1 MSNSLK
7 RFKKVPSKSSDLNQV
22 QNNVEEAINPIIN
35 SNIVDGVLLR
45 NLKLCALQANLIT
58 HKLGRPPLGWIVVRQ
73 RADSR
78 IWDVQDSNVLK
89 KTTLAITC
97 SHEVEVDLWIF

>member
-7 RFKKVPSKSSDLNQV
+7 RFKKVPSKSTDLNQV
-22 QNNVEEAINPIIN
+22 QQNVEEVVNPIIN

-45 NLKLCALQANLIT
+45 NLKLCSLEANLIT
-58 HKLGRPPLGWIVVRQ
+58 HKLNRPPLGWIVVRQ

-78 IWDVQDSNVLK
+78 IWDVQDSNKLK

-97 SHEVEVDLWIF
+97 SHDVEVDLWIF

>member
-7 RFKKVPSKSSDLNQV
+7 RYKKIPSKSSELNQV
-22 QNNVEEAINPIIN
+22 QKNVEEVINPVIN
-35 SNIVDGVLLR
+35 SQIVDGVLLR
-45 NLKLCALQANLIT
+45 NLKLCALEANLVT
-58 HKLGRPPLGWIVVRQ
+58 HKLGRPPLGWIVVRK

-78 IWDVQDSNVLK
+78 IWDVQDANVLK
-89 KTTLAITC
+89 KTTLALTC